1 MTAAGQQMNNYMQ
14 QLGDRIPELMQNSY
28 SRYANEQELNRAALN
43 SLLGVADSDYNKA
56 YQANR
61 DSISDTSAANYYNYL
76 RDKDARDYNR
86 QVGTE
91 DRTWKYQEPILQNQV
106 EQSNADTS
114 RYAQNADL
122 DLESKQLSNTSQRIT
137 NQMAKIQEVLSKYQ
151 YSGNIDA
158 PIAEEDALAMGIGKK
173 ADGTYPSIRDIQEQY
188 ATLQAA
194 AQLIGWNN
202 YGKAETLD
210 TWKINNGL
218 YGM

>member
-1 MTAAGQQMNNYMQ
+1 
-14 QLGDRIPELMQNSY
+14 
-28 SRYANEQELNRAALN
+28 
-43 SLLGVADSDYNKA
+43 
-56 YQANR
+56 
-61 DSISDTSAANYYNYL
+61 
-76 RDKDARDYNR
+76 
-86 QVGTE
+86 
-91 DRTWKYQEPILQNQV
+91 
-106 EQSNADTS
+106 
-114 RYAQNADL
+114 
-122 DLESKQLSNTSQRIT
+122 
-137 NQMAKIQEVLSKYQ
+137 MAKIQEVLSKYQ